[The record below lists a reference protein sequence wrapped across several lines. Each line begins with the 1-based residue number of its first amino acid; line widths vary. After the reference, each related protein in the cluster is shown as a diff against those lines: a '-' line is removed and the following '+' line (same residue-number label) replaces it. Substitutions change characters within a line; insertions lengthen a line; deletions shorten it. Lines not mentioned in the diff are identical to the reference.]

1 LTNIIFKDQN
11 RVLALSALFA
21 WGMLL
26 TAYFYMEL
34 FLGLKPCI
42 LCQMQ
47 RICVAIISVIAV
59 IGFLHKTRTHNWF
72 MTYISLCISF
82 GCLGSAL
89 AIRQLYLQSLP
100 AHLAPSCGPD
110 ISYLIE
116 TLPLID
122 LLISAIQGDGNCAE
136 IIWQFLGIS
145 IPGWVLISLIGLSTY
160 LSISLKKLKT
170 SL

>member
-1 LTNIIFKDQN
+1 
-11 RVLALSALFA
+11 
-21 WGMLL
+21 
-26 TAYFYMEL
+26 
-34 FLGLKPCI
+34 
-42 LCQMQ
+42 MQ

-59 IGFLHKTRTHNWF
+59 IGFLHKARTQNWF

-82 GCLGSAL
+82 CCLGSAL

-122 LLISAIQGDGNCAE
+122 LLISAIQGDGNCAKV
-136 IIWQFLGIS
+136 IWQFLEIS

-160 LSISLKKLKT
+160 LLISLKKLKT